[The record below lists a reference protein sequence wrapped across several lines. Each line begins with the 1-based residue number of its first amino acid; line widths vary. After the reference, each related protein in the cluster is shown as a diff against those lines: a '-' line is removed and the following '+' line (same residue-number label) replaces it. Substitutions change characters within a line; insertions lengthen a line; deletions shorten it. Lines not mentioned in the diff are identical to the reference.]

1 MRVSREQLPRAI
13 NNYVQGDPSVPVKRG
28 PDGQPLQVFQPKA
41 TVKGTG
47 VAKELEG
54 HDTYY
59 ALNCPSTKINQ
70 PRDLFK
76 VNKNSVNAPFI
87 PQSLGSAPEDH
98 SEPASGECSVRSVSN
113 SMSLKN
119 SFEETRSVVNM
130 IKSKATKSM
139 KNMFDKNTSMQKCL
153 QSSTPTQLAN
163 LSKEV
168 EKLSLIQNNFKSL
181 QTAN

>member
-1 MRVSREQLPRAI
+1 MQVR
-13 NNYVQGDPSVPVKRG
+13 KG
-28 PDGQPLQVFQPKA
+28 PDGQ
-41 TVKGTG
+41 TVLVPIQNISG
-47 VAKELEG
+47 ASKESD

-59 ALNCPSTKINQ
+59 ALNCPSTKLNQ

-87 PQSLGSAPEDH
+87 PANQSHSKDVEENSAEAPV
-98 SEPASGECSVRSVSN
+98 SGECSITASN
-113 SMSLKN
+113 SRSLMN
-119 SFEETRSVVNM
+119 SFEETSSVVNM

-153 QSSTPTQLAN
+153 TSSTPSQLAN

-168 EKLSLIQNNFKSL
+168 EKLSLIQNNFNKL
-181 QTAN
+181 